1 MELHTKSGCTSV
13 SAEGLVTVDRSSHEA
28 SDVVEELWTGL
39 DMPSVALARIQLE
52 GDSGPV
58 LPSSFRLGVLAQSSI
73 ALSALAAA
81 QIHALRNNIQVP
93 HVEIPLQHAII
104 EFKSERFY
112 TIDGQRPA
120 AKPNAIGGLHQTA
133 DGYIRVHDSFPNHSN
148 GMLELVGLPLGS
160 TREQLADKIANW
172 RSLDLEHAA
181 TTKGELAAYA
191 LRSYK
196 EWDALPQSRA
206 IADFPISIQPILSEG
221 KTGFPDHMHKGAVK
235 CLQGL
240 RVVEMS
246 RVIAAPLCGKTLAAH
261 GADVIWVT
269 SPSLPDL
276 PDIDREFGRGKRTV
290 QLDIHDAADRIKLSD
305 LIKDC
310 DVFIQGYR
318 PGSLAQYGLS
328 PEELVKFNPNI
339 VVANMSAFG
348 PKGPWASQRGFDSL
362 VQTCSGMN
370 VSEAQHADQG
380 ESARPLPCQALDHA
394 SGYLLATGVIA
405 ALYRRVVR
413 GGAWRVDVSLAGTM
427 KYLRSLG
434 QYPGPSGFRCKD
446 YKKQADLPAGYLE
459 TRETDFGL
467 MTAVKHSAKISGC
480 ETRRSTNFL
489 KELDTDNDGLVEY
502 HEVEAKLDQVFQ
514 ELAPESAERNLHH
527 EDRSEK
533 RHQFLRSF
541 MGTHK
546 DHVPIA
552 EFKKVVESW
561 YIPSM
566 EQEKKEGDE
575 QAEFVK

>member
-339 VVANMSAFG
+339 VVANI
-348 PKGPWASQRGFDSL
+348 R
-362 VQTCSGMN
+362 VQ
-370 VSEAQHADQG
+370 E
-380 ESARPLPCQALDHA
+380 
-394 SGYLLATGVIA
+394 
-405 ALYRRVVR
+405 
-413 GGAWRVDVSLAGTM
+413 
-427 KYLRSLG
+427 
-434 QYPGPSGFRCKD
+434 
-446 YKKQADLPAGYLE
+446 
-459 TRETDFGL
+459 
-467 MTAVKHSAKISGC
+467 
-480 ETRRSTNFL
+480 
-489 KELDTDNDGLVEY
+489 
-502 HEVEAKLDQVFQ
+502 
-514 ELAPESAERNLHH
+514 
-527 EDRSEK
+527 
-533 RHQFLRSF
+533 
-541 MGTHK
+541 
-546 DHVPIA
+546 
-552 EFKKVVESW
+552 
-561 YIPSM
+561 
-566 EQEKKEGDE
+566 
-575 QAEFVK
+575 

>member
-1 MELHTKSGCTSV
+1 MEHGTKSGYKGV
-13 SAEGLVTVDRSSHEA
+13 SAEGLVTVDRTSHTA

-39 DMPSVALARIQLE
+39 DLPSEALSHVQLD
-52 GDSGPV
+52 GSSRPA

-81 QIHALRNNIQVP
+81 QIYALRNHVQVP
-93 HVEIPLQHAII
+93 RVEVPLQHAIT

-112 TIDGQRPA
+112 TIDGQRPS

-160 TREQLADKIANW
+160 TREQLADRIANW
-172 RSLDLEHAA
+172 RTLELEDAA
-181 TTKGELAAYA
+181 TFKGKLAAYA
-191 LRSYK
+191 LRPCE
-196 EWDALPQSRA
+196 EWDASLQSRA

-221 KTGFPDHMHKGAVK
+221 KIGFPDHMPEGAVK

-269 SPSLPDL
+269 SPKLPDL

-290 QLDIHDAADRIKLSD
+290 QLDIHDAADRSKLFG
-305 LIKDC
+305 LIEDC

-318 PGSLAQYGLS
+318 PGSLARYGLS
-328 PEELVKFNPNI
+328 VEELVRINPNI
-339 VVANMSAFG
+339 VIANMSAFG
-348 PKGPWASQRGFDSL
+348 PSGPWAGQRGFDSL
-362 VQTCSGMN
+362 VQTCSGLN
-370 VSEAQHADQG
+370 VSEAQHAGQG
-380 ESARPLPCQALDHA
+380 EPARPLPCQALDHA

-434 QYPGPSGFRCKD
+434 QYPGSSGFRCKD
-446 YKKQADLPAGYLE
+446 YKKQADLPAEYLE
-459 TRETDFGL
+459 TRETGFGC

-480 ETRRSTNFL
+480 EVGWEIMPKPLGS
-489 KELDTDNDGLVEY
+489 D
-502 HEVEAKLDQVFQ
+502 
-514 ELAPESAERNLHH
+514 SAEW
-527 EDRSEK
+527 S
-533 RHQFLRSF
+533 
-541 MGTHK
+541 
-546 DHVPIA
+546 
-552 EFKKVVESW
+552 
-561 YIPSM
+561 
-566 EQEKKEGDE
+566 
-575 QAEFVK
+575 

>member
-1 MELHTKSGCTSV
+1 MEHRTKSGCTGV
-13 SAEGLVTVDRSSHEA
+13 LAEGLVTVDRTSYEA

-39 DMPSVALARIQLE
+39 DLPSEALLRVQLD
-52 GDSGPV
+52 GNSAPA

-81 QIHALRNNIQVP
+81 QIHALRNHVQVP
-93 HVEIPLQHAII
+93 PVEVSLQHAII

-112 TIDGQRPA
+112 TIDRQRPA
-120 AKPNAIGGLHQTA
+120 AKPNATGGLHQTA
-133 DGYIRVHDSFPNHSN
+133 DGYIRVHDSFPNHAN

-160 TREQLADKIANW
+160 TREQLANKIVNW
-172 RSLDLEHAA
+172 RSLQLEDAA
-181 TTKGELAAYA
+181 TIKGKLAAYA

-221 KTGFPDHMHKGAVK
+221 KTGFPDHMPKGAVK

-269 SPSLPDL
+269 SPNLPDL

-290 QLDIHDAADRIKLSD
+290 QLDIHDAAERIKLLE

-318 PGSLAQYGLS
+318 PGSLARYGLS
-328 PEELVKFNPNI
+328 PKELVKVNPNI

-348 PKGPWASQRGFDSL
+348 PNGPWATQRGFDSL

-370 VSEAQHADQG
+370 VSEAQYADQG

-405 ALYRRVVR
+405 ALYRRIVR
-413 GGAWRVDVSLAGTM
+413 GGAWRVDGSLAGTM

-434 QYPGPSGFRCKD
+434 QYPGPSGSRCKD
-446 YKKQADLPAGYLE
+446 YKKQADLPAEYLE
-459 TRETDFGL
+459 TLETSFGR

-480 ETRRSTNFL
+480 EVGWEIMPKPLGS
-489 KELDTDNDGLVEY
+489 D
-502 HEVEAKLDQVFQ
+502 
-514 ELAPESAERNLHH
+514 SAEW
-527 EDRSEK
+527 S
-533 RHQFLRSF
+533 
-541 MGTHK
+541 
-546 DHVPIA
+546 
-552 EFKKVVESW
+552 
-561 YIPSM
+561 
-566 EQEKKEGDE
+566 
-575 QAEFVK
+575 